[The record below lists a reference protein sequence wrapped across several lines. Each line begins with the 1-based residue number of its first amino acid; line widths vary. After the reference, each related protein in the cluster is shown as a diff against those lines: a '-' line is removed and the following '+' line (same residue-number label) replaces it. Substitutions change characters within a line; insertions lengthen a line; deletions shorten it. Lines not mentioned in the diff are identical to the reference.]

1 MNYKILERK
10 ENMKK
15 IVENNFYDT
24 VFWKKSQ

>member
-15 IVENNFYDT
+15 IVENNFYDSIKII
-24 VFWKKSQ
+24 VQI